1 MYVSCTWLE
10 NSENLNT
17 RGDGMN
23 LSFRI
28 QSHSRLIGLDSVYL
42 VSVSRAAIRI
52 MNTKEMRG
60 RRVMKCWYCLLSLT
74 RAKKHQERDIHPSS
88 III

>member
-28 QSHSRLIGLDSVYL
+28 QSHSRLIGLDSVYRSL
-42 VSVSRAAIRI
+42 RHL
-52 MNTKEMRG
+52 K
-60 RRVMKCWYCLLSLT
+60 RVYIPWYIKWFLCLEQQFES
-74 RAKKHQERDIHPSS
+74 
-88 III
+88 